1 MKKHLIFLG
10 DLGVIYYSWL
20 LLVLFLTVIFCLEGN
35 QFINL
40 PTVIT
45 GIIFLLLL
53 VFTWKKSYISFDG
66 QTRLRLPYRK
76 EFVLEEKPELVTSWR
91 GFEVYRVRI
100 SRHQSTDYLVFKRKR
115 DRNG

>member
-20 LLVLFLTVIFCLEGN
+20 LLVLFLTVIFCLEGS

-53 VFTWKKSYISFDG
+53 VFTWKKSYISFDA

-76 EFVLEEKPELVTSWR
+76 EFVLDEKTELVTSWR
-91 GFEVYRVRI
+91 GFDVYRARV
-100 SRHQSTDYLVFKRKR
+100 SRHQSIDYLVFRRKR